1 MTDQELYDQLR
12 ADVAR
17 LAASPQKPGVVYAAL
32 KRANAALAKPG
43 VTPSRR
49 VALA

>member
-1 MTDQELYDQLR
+1 MTTQQQYDQLR
-12 ADVAR
+12 AEVAR

-43 VTPSRR
+43 VTSSCRR
-49 VALA
+49 AE